1 MICCFVSGSTTNRMV
16 GSSSMRRASAAP
28 ILPLVALLGHLDG
41 HAVAADGVD
50 RRGQRDD
57 AGRVTQGVAGFGGGQ
72 LGDRADVTGGDLWRI
87 GLLFAADSQR
97 LAQALRLA
105 GAGVD
110 GVARAVSLPDRT
122 LIKLS
127 LPTKGSA
134 TVLNT

>member
-1 MICCFVSGSTTNRMV
+1 MICCFVSGSTSNLIDGVLLDEAGQRT
-16 GSSSMRRASAAP
+16 ADLA
-28 ILPLVALLGHLDG
+28 LVALLGDLDG

-57 AGRVTQGVAGFGGGQ
+57 AGRVAEGIAGLSGSQ
-72 LGDRADVTGGDLWRI
+72 LGDRTDVTGSDLGGV

-110 GVARAVSLPDRT
+110 GVAGGGQLAGQNLDKAQLADERDPPQS
-122 LIKLS
+122 
-127 LPTKGSA
+127 
-134 TVLNT
+134 